1 MDKQVQG
8 NPEQA
13 KQPAIEKDD
22 LKMSVNDNPRAN
34 ENLDESSFEMEEGSG
49 SEITDGEAS

>member
-1 MDKQVQG
+1 MDKQAQS
-8 NPEQA
+8 NSEQA

-34 ENLDESSFEMEEGSG
+34 DNLDASSFEMDEGPG